1 MKEKTKQKMEEL
13 TGQSEKQ
20 NTVLVF
26 EEVNKNQAEKKTI
39 TTDIMNSM
47 VKRSLVSSSGVHFID
62 EKSIE
67 VQNSIINERYTKL
80 RAETKVKLKNL
91 NNLIDE
97 INNIK
102 L

>member
-39 TTDIMNSM
+39 TTEIMNSM

>member
-80 RAETKVKLKNL
+80 RSQTKVKLKNL

>member
-1 MKEKTKQKMEEL
+1 M
-13 TGQSEKQ
+13 
-20 NTVLVF
+20 
-26 EEVNKNQAEKKTI
+26 NKNQAEKKTI